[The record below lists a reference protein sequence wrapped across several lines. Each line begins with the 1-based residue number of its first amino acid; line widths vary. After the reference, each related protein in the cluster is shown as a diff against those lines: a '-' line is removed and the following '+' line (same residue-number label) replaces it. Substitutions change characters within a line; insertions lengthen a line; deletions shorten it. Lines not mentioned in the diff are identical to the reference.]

1 MRGVAFR
8 LSCFYAAFFVFSGIH
23 LPFWPI
29 WLAAKG
35 LSSVEIAAIL
45 AAGIGIKILVNPI
58 VAQMADRRGTRHAL
72 MLRLMM
78 GAAIAFT
85 AFFVA
90 DGFWPLFLAN
100 LLFLALLTPVMPL
113 GESLTV
119 LAARASGFDYGR
131 VRLWGSI
138 AFIAAAFGAGAFL
151 AGRSGETIVWLLA
164 PPLLL
169 TLLSVVLVPDVRAPA
184 VAPGRIAAFE
194 LLRDRTFL
202 LVVLA
207 CALVQS
213 SHAAYYAFGTLHW
226 RAAGH
231 SEVVIGVLWA
241 EGVIA
246 EVILF
251 AAGPAVLKRVS
262 PAGLILLA
270 ALAGVARW
278 TATAIGTALPLLIVV
293 QLLHAFTFGAA
304 HLGAIHLIARHVAPA
319 LSASAQSLYSAIV
332 MGLGLGLATLVA
344 GPLYDVSP
352 GAAFLAMAAL
362 SAAAGGAAYLLIR
375 SLGPAAPMPKN
386 RPA

>member
-1 MRGVAFR
+1 MGGAAFR

-35 LSSVEIAAIL
+35 LSPVEIAAIL
-45 AAGIGIKILVNPI
+45 AAGIGIKILANPI
-58 VAQMADRRGTRHAL
+58 VAQLADRRGARHAL

-78 GAAIAFT
+78 GATVAFT

-119 LAARASGFDYGR
+119 LAARESGFDYGR

-151 AGRSGETIVWLLA
+151 AGRSGETIMWLLA

-169 TLLSVVLVPDVRAPA
+169 TLLSVALVPDVRAPA

-207 CALVQS
+207 CTLVQS

-231 SEVVIGVLWA
+231 SEVVIGGLWA

-251 AAGPAVLKRVS
+251 AAGPAVLRRIS

-362 SAAAGGAAYLLIR
+362 SAAAAGAAYLLVR
-375 SLGPAAPMPKN
+375 SLNPAA
-386 RPA
+386 RA